1 MFMPPPEAKDAVD
14 QGVFSLPPYALFLS
28 RRCYFLRGISSTVT
42 LAFGKV
48 KECLA
53 VNLSV

>member
-14 QGVFSLPPYALFLS
+14 QGVFSLPAYALFLS

>member
-1 MFMPPPEAKDAVD
+1 MFMAPGKLKMLWTKVS
-14 QGVFSLPPYALFLS
+14 SLFRPMHSSFS

-48 KECLA
+48 
-53 VNLSV
+53 